1 MKLRHSSQ
9 WVVSP
14 FTQGAAPIRDS
25 RGIGRAAASHAQSP
39 RPRPWGTHVAQRR
52 RCGPDRGSEPHLS
65 QWRATALLERHAT
78 VPPATGSWLV
88 LRCVGHRHRS
98 TYLAFD
104 VPAATMD
111 TAASYSTS
119 AAIRF
124 AARLRQGRSR
134 IRKVARKSARHS
146 EEATI
151 ACYRCIACASSHE
164 QCTAGTASVI

>member
-1 MKLRHSSQ
+1 MSPPRLGLSLLYVHGLREATGT
-9 WVVSP
+9 V
-14 FTQGAAPIRDS
+14 APPAS
-25 RGIGRAAASHAQSP
+25 RRHARTPPP
-39 RPRPWGTHVAQRR
+39 RPLCRVAHVAPRR

-88 LRCVGHRHRS
+88 LRCVGHRYRS
-98 TYLAFD
+98 TDLAFD

-134 IRKVARKSARHS
+134 IRSVARKSARHS

-151 ACYRCIACASSHE
+151 ACYRCIACSHE
-164 QCTAGTASVI
+164 QCTARTASVI